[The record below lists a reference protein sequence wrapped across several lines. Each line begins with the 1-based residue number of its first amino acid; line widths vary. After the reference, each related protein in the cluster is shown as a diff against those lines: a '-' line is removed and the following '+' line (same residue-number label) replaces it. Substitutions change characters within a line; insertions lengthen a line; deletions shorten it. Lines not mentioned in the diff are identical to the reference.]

1 MIQRLQSVYL
11 ILTIILSG
19 LFLTGNFFGFSG
31 NEGSRFI
38 MNITGIYEIRNAI
51 HRVSAE
57 DIVLTQKIIPVLL
70 IAVIIP
76 IVSLITLFLFRN
88 RKLQMKAILI
98 LIILV
103 ILLIGTSAYYI
114 LPFIRPG
121 NGNLI
126 PVFRMFIPVINLV
139 LCIMAYFGV
148 RKDENMVRSY
158 DRLR

>member
-1 MIQRLQSVYL
+1 MPERRLEFHYSPVL
-11 ILTIILSG
+11 VEAGIADGHLS
-19 LFLTGNFFGFSG
+19 LA
-31 NEGSRFI
+31 E
-38 MNITGIYEIRNAI
+38 
-51 HRVSAE
+51 RVVQ
-57 DIVLTQKIIPVLL
+57 DIVYHFRGNAQSRRALPVYREPRLEAPVLL

-139 LCIMAYFGV
+139 LCIMAYFAV
-148 RKDENMVRSY
+148 RKDENIVRSY